1 MYFTEPVTNSNV
13 SAPELIS
20 QGNIFLSENGN
31 PFNSIFTNA
40 IILPSFQKEIKS
52 YSTFFTILYEDCN
65 VIYFDEHD
73 NKSSFAKL
81 IKKLNKP
88 KFLAQLLGTM
98 AESLIVRRCNADSSV
113 KKNWFNVSCGTFPI
127 DKIDES
133 DFIAI
138 ATGSHRTKNDTIYKR
153 YYNPND
159 TQRDIIWVNR
169 NNHQQFVLGFE
180 NNSAFVA
187 GLQVKTSFDGDKY
200 IGKSLLTNRY
210 VVPIVYF
217 DISNDYLSVIR
228 NIQNQ
233 GYNGKVYHDLISA
246 KDIDFDC
253 YNELLWYSQYLYAL
267 SNNRLTI
274 ENFLNNS
281 DITSKNSIA
290 KTLIDS
296 INPNNNAII
305 SP

>member
-13 SAPELIS
+13 SAPALIS
-20 QGNIFLSENGN
+20 EGNILLSENRN
-31 PFNSIFTNA
+31 PFKSTFTKA
-40 IILPSFQKEIKS
+40 IILPSVQKMIKS

-73 NKSSFAKL
+73 NKLSYADL
-81 IKKLNKP
+81 IRKLNKP

-98 AESLIVRRCNADSSV
+98 AEYLIVRRCNADSSA
-113 KKNWFNVSCGTFPI
+113 KKRWFNVSCSTFPVV
-127 DKIDES
+127 DES

-138 ATGSHRTKNDTIYKR
+138 ATGSHRTKNSTIYQQ
-153 YYNPND
+153 YYNPHD

-169 NNHQQFVLGFE
+169 NNHYQCVLGFD

-217 DISNDYLSVIR
+217 DIANDYLSVVK

-233 GYNGKVYHDLISA
+233 GYSGKIYYDLINA
-246 KDIDFDC
+246 KDIDSDC
-253 YNELLWYSQYLYAL
+253 YYELLWYSQYLYAL
-267 SNNRLTI
+267 SDNRLTI
-274 ENFLNNS
+274 ESFLKNS
-281 DITSKNSIA
+281 DITSKNSIE

-305 SP
+305 LP